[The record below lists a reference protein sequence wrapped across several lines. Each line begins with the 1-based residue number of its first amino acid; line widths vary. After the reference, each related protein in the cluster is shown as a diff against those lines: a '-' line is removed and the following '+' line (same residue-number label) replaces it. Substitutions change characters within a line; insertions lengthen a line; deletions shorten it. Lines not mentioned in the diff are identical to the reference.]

1 MGADAAPAR
10 AACAPAALPL
20 LLLGLPQCARAQPP
34 HCAAGQQD
42 VRATPALYCIPTF
55 SGLVYQWRPP
65 YTPPG
70 VGTAWA
76 NPHREGNIWSAAS
89 GPDQLPAAT
98 GAECFACDASCLVC
112 DGGPARIKP
121 GFGVANMEGDALD
134 TAVRD
139 LTTNWTLPVWQCPVA
154 EACLGS
160 EAGRLPACAEGFGG
174 PLCNLCDVGW
184 SRAGPLELLADQPC
198 TPCAEDSSWALD
210 LLATLVVLI
219 VPPAAL
225 YLASSPDV
233 ASARDLRIQV
243 FARQLFIYVAV
254 LARLGDVLHTEWPPP
269 FSWLVQLLQVV
280 YRIAVFDLGWFG
292 WVVSDHLN
300 DVLCAPLPSRYNP
313 NTLVSPLGPRLP
325 RPQYLAGVL

>member
-10 AACAPAALPL
+10 AAHAPAALPLLPL
-20 LLLGLPQCARAQPP
+20 LLLGLPLCARAQPP

-55 SGLVYQWRPP
+55 REASLAIFWVPP
-65 YTPPG
+65 FVWEVR
-70 VGTAWA
+70 VGESTSF
-76 NPHREGNIWSAAS
+76 PFGTDKLREREGSIWSAAS

-139 LTTNWTLPVWQCPVA
+139 PTTNWTLPVWQCPVA

-160 EAGRLPACAEGFGG
+160 EAGRLPACAEGFAG

-198 TPCAEDSSWALD
+198 TPCADDSSWVLD
-210 LLATLVVLI
+210 LLATLVVLV

-254 LARLGDVLHTEWPPP
+254 LAQLGDVLRTEWPPP

-300 DVLCAPLPSRYNP
+300 DALCAPLPSR
-313 NTLVSPLGPRLP
+313 
-325 RPQYLAGVL
+325 

>member
-1 MGADAAPAR
+1 
-10 AACAPAALPL
+10 
-20 LLLGLPQCARAQPP
+20 
-34 HCAAGQQD
+34 
-42 VRATPALYCIPTF
+42 
-55 SGLVYQWRPP
+55 
-65 YTPPG
+65 
-70 VGTAWA
+70 
-76 NPHREGNIWSAAS
+76 
-89 GPDQLPAAT
+89 
-98 GAECFACDASCLVC
+98 
-112 DGGPARIKP
+112 
-121 GFGVANMEGDALD
+121 MEGDALD

-160 EAGRLPACAEGFGG
+160 EAGRLPACAEGFAG

-198 TPCAEDSSWALD
+198 TPCADDSSWVLD

-254 LARLGDVLHTEWPPP
+254 LALRH
-269 FSWLVQLLQVV
+269 S
-280 YRIAVFDLGWFG
+280 Y
-292 WVVSDHLN
+292 
-300 DVLCAPLPSRYNP
+300 
-313 NTLVSPLGPRLP
+313 RLP
-325 RPQYLAGVL
+325 NMPKLESTLWPKRRTPSNVDLLGICLLTGRRFKNGAAPSAPRP